1 MLLVTV
7 YSIYMCVCVLFM
19 ILFVISV
26 IVCFQSLKS
35 EMFHVGLLD
44 CMALV
49 LWDILFGRE

>member
-1 MLLVTV
+1 
-7 YSIYMCVCVLFM
+7 MCVCMRVC
-19 ILFVISV
+19 IIYDPFVINV

-35 EMFHVGLLD
+35 EEFHIGLLD